1 MGNPYDGIILID
13 KDEGGTSFDVVKRI
27 RRLLNVRK
35 VGHAGTLDPFATGL
49 LIVLL
54 GQGTKLSP
62 YLMTGDKVYR
72 ATMRLGIETDTQ
84 DLTGRV
90 VMKNAVPEIEPESI
104 GKVAL
109 GFVGEIEQSPPL
121 FSAVYHQGKRA
132 YKLARRGIKVE
143 LEKRRVR
150 IRSLEIASVELP
162 DVTMMVTCS
171 SGTYMRSLAADLGR
185 ELGPGAHLKSLRR
198 LGSGPFH
205 VNDALRLE
213 TLMHLPRDNVFQE
226 VIIPP
231 REALPEMKE
240 AMVDDRAAQRIRNGH
255 QPGWEEIGAGE
266 DLSPFPEGYMKLV
279 EGRELVAIAEVEH
292 PRGEAGRSLRIMR
305 VFN

>member
-13 KDEGGTSFDVVKRI
+13 KDEGKTSFDAVKRI
-27 RRLLNVRK
+27 RRFLDVRK

-62 YLMTGDKVYR
+62 YLMMGDKVYL
-72 ATMRLGIETDTQ
+72 ATLRLGIETDTQ

-90 VMKNAVPEIEPESI
+90 VSRNPVPELEPESI
-104 GKVAL
+104 GKVAS
-109 GFVGEIEQSPPL
+109 GFIGEIEQIPPL
-121 FSAVYHQGKRA
+121 FSAVYHQGERA
-132 YKLARRGIKVE
+132 YELARRGIRVE
-143 LEKRRVR
+143 LQKRRVR
-150 IRSLEIASVELP
+150 IRSLEISSVALP

-185 ELGPGAHLKSLRR
+185 ELGTGAHLKSLRR
-198 LGSGPFH
+198 LCSGPFH
-205 VNDALRLE
+205 VKDALKLE
-213 TLMHLPRDNVFQE
+213 TLMHLPRENVFQE

-231 REALPEMKE
+231 SEALPEMKE
-240 AMVDDRAAQRIRNGH
+240 AMLDDRAAQRIRNGH
-255 QPGWEEIGAGE
+255 QPVWEEIGAEE
-266 DLSPFPEGYMKLV
+266 DSSPFPEGYMKLV
-279 EGRELVAIAEVEH
+279 EGGELVAIAEVEH
-292 PRGEAGRSLRIMR
+292 LQREARRSLRIMR